1 MYWKKT
7 RQVKLELMILRFQRL
22 INSIKVTWMS
32 FSKQISYLFNFFLFC
47 RIGTKFIAMVLLHL
61 KYFPFL
67 FNKTFYLKKSHQWTN
82 IKLIFHSDQAVF
94 YVAQNRRNVLFNF
107 KATPKVCCE
116 GFYVR
121 SEIVIFIRVNSISL
135 SQEFNVWSYI
145 ILIRC
150 FYF

>member
-32 FSKQISYLFNFFLFC
+32 FSKQISYLFNFFILSN
-47 RIGTKFIAMVLLHL
+47 RYKVYSHGFITPKVLSS
-61 KYFPFL
+61 L

-94 YVAQNRRNVLFNF
+94 YVAQNRWNVLFNF